1 MKRSH
6 WIILFGVVVI
16 GGLLL
21 LGPRPVEERE
31 AVEEK
36 APLPDAEKVEEP
48 GGASWQRIRR
58 QSAFTT
64 EERAEAIRL
73 ANWKANFPWKP
84 TLARDY
90 RFNPKQV
97 MLRYATRPSNR
108 NYPMTTREKQL
119 LEHGLKYRSN
129 TDRAAGKR
137 HLTLKEFFEWEGR
150 FSKPFEDF
158 CRILEE
164 HGFDYDPTI
173 VFLAFSDLW
182 NYHHRMANGGKDEH
196 NPHRTTDSSR
206 ESLAGRLCRTDWMH
220 LKMLSEEN
228 VPNAWKLA
236 DRLIAEVEG
245 VLEVEQPLPFQ
256 GSLNWGSAELQALM
270 NGAEELLVPYEGWY
284 EKHVLREAECSGD
297 MEIRYPP
304 GVVPEVE
311 AVNVRNARLTDASGD
326 PAPYYEGMEV
336 AIVDEDLNGEIPLR
350 VASDGTVRLPPEEEY
365 EAILERITPP
375 PPPML
380 ELSPEA
386 SR

>member
-1 MKRSH
+1 MKRSY
-6 WIILFGVVVI
+6 WILLFGVVVI

-21 LGPRPVEERE
+21 FGPRPPEKQE
-31 AVEEK
+31 AIEEK
-36 APLPDAEKVEEP
+36 APLPNAEKVEEP
-48 GGASWQRIRR
+48 NEVGWQGTRGR
-58 QSAFTT
+58 SAFPA

-84 TLARDY
+84 TLAKDY

-108 NYPMTTREKQL
+108 NYPMTDREKQL

-129 TDRAAGKR
+129 TDRTAGKR

-196 NPHRTTDSSR
+196 NPHRTTASSR

-236 DRLIAEVEG
+236 DHLIAEVEG

-256 GSLNWGSAELQALM
+256 GSLNWGSADLQALM

-297 MEIRYPP
+297 IEIRYPP
-304 GVVPEVE
+304 GVDPEVE

-336 AIVDEDLNGEIPLR
+336 AIVDEKLDGEIPLR
-350 VASDGTVRLPPEEEY
+350 VATDGTVRLPPEEEY
-365 EAILERITPP
+365 EAILERITPS
-375 PPPML
+375 PPPMS

-386 SR
+386 NR

>member
-1 MKRSH
+1 MRKSYR
-6 WIILFGVVVI
+6 IILFGVVVI

-21 LGPRPVEERE
+21 LGPRPMEKQRV
-31 AVEEK
+31 VEEK
-36 APLPDAEKVEEP
+36 TSLPNAEKVEESNDT
-48 GGASWQRIRR
+48 GWQRIRGR
-58 QSAFTT
+58 SAFAT
-64 EERAEAIRL
+64 EEQTEAIRL
-73 ANWKANFPWKP
+73 TNWKANFPWKP
-84 TLARDY
+84 TPAKDY

-97 MLRYATRPSNR
+97 MLRYATRPSSR

-119 LEHGLKYRSN
+119 LEHGWKYRRQA
-129 TDRAAGKR
+129 DKDAGR
-137 HLTLKEFFEWEGR
+137 IHMALKKFFQWEGR

-182 NYHHRMANGGKDEH
+182 NYHHRMANGGKDKY
-196 NPHRTTDSSR
+196 NPHRTTDSAR

-256 GSLNWGSAELQALM
+256 GSLNWGSAKLQALM

-284 EKHVLREAECSGD
+284 EKYVIREAERVGD
-297 MEIRYPP
+297 IEIRYPP
-304 GVVPEVE
+304 GAEPERKAITVGHGD
-311 AVNVRNARLTDASGD
+311 RLIDVD
-326 PAPYYEGMEV
+326 DNPVPYYEGMEV
-336 AIVDEDLNGEIPLR
+336 AIVDEKLDGEIPLR
-350 VASDGTVRLPPEEEY
+350 VATDGTVRLPPPEEY
-365 EAILERITPP
+365 EAILEKITPP

-380 ELSPEA
+380 ELPTE
-386 SR
+386 

>member
-1 MKRSH
+1 MKKSH

-21 LGPRPVEERE
+21 LGPWPTEKRE

-36 APLPDAEKVEEP
+36 TPLPNAQKVVESNEAGWQGIREP
-48 GGASWQRIRR
+48 
-58 QSAFTT
+58 SAFPA

-84 TLARDY
+84 TLAKDY

-119 LEHGLKYRSN
+119 LEHGWKHRRQADKDAGRRHMSLK
-129 TDRAAGKR
+129 K
-137 HLTLKEFFEWEGR
+137 FFQWKGR

-164 HGFDYDPTI
+164 HGFDYDPYL
-173 VFLAFSDLW
+173 VFEAFGDLW
-182 NYHHRMANGGKDEH
+182 HHHYCLANEGKNIFGNDR
-196 NPHRTTDSSR
+196 PQGYR
-206 ESLAGRLCRTDWMH
+206 ESLTSWFCTSEWMH
-220 LKMLSEEN
+220 LTRLSEKN

-236 DRLIAEVEG
+236 DLLIAEVEG
-245 VLEVEQPLPFQ
+245 VLEAVPEHPNLI
-256 GSLNWGSAELQALM
+256 SNTLQWDSTDLHALM

-284 EKHVLREAECSGD
+284 EKYVIREAERVGD
-297 MEIRYPP
+297 IEIRYPP
-304 GVVPEVE
+304 GTEPERK
-311 AVNVRNARLTDASGD
+311 AITLGHGDRLIDVD
-326 PAPYYEGMEV
+326 DNPVPYYEGMEV
-336 AIVDEDLNGEIPLR
+336 AIVDEKLDGEIPLR
-350 VASDGTVRLPPEEEY
+350 VATDGTVRLPPPEEY
-365 EAILERITPP
+365 EAILEKITPS

-380 ELSPEA
+380 ELPTE
-386 SR
+386 

>member
-1 MKRSH
+1 MVRDEEVTLDCFV
-6 WIILFGVVVI
+6 WELLLFG
-16 GGLLL
+16 
-21 LGPRPVEERE
+21 PRMAENRE
-31 AVEEK
+31 AVKEK
-36 APLPDAEKVEEP
+36 TSLPNTA
-48 GGASWQRIRR
+48 
-58 QSAFTT
+58 
-64 EERAEAIRL
+64 
-73 ANWKANFPWKP
+73 WKP
-84 TLARDY
+84 TLAKDY
-90 RFNPKQV
+90 RFNTKQV
-97 MLRYATRPSNR
+97 MLRYATRPSSR
-108 NYPMTTREKQL
+108 NYSMTTREKQL
-119 LEHGLKYRSN
+119 LEHGWKYRSN
-129 TDRAAGKR
+129 TGRAAGKR

-158 CRILEE
+158 YRILEE

-173 VFLAFSDLW
+173 VFLAFGDLW
-182 NYHHRMANGGKDEH
+182 NYHHRMANGGKDKH
-196 NPHRTTDSSR
+196 NPHRTTTSAR

-256 GSLNWGSAELQALM
+256 GSLNWGLADLQALM

-284 EKHVLREAECSGD
+284 EKHVLREAECSGAI
-297 MEIRYPP
+297 EIRYPLD
-304 GVVPEVE
+304 VVPEVE

-326 PAPYYEGMEV
+326 PAPYYERIEV
-336 AIVDEDLNGEIPLR
+336 AIVDEKLDGEIPLP
-350 VASDGTVRLPPEEEY
+350 VASDGMVWLPPEEEY

-386 SR
+386 NR